1 MGHLSPGAHPMTEW
15 LATSGDPKLLIN
27 AEPGAILTGPM
38 FETARGFRNQ
48 AQVTVQGS
56 HFIQEDSG
64 SRSAGRS

>member
-1 MGHLSPGAHPMTEW
+1 MTEW

-64 SRSAGRS
+64 SEIGWAFMNWLKNIS